1 MIVFMYQNGNNPS
14 TIADKF
20 GVARRTIISRLDARG
35 IDARKKAVEWTPET
49 DERLKILVLKG
60 ATVDEICAEFGC
72 SKNAVYVRISKTGI
86 GKLKRKMDKEKP
98 LRNGNSESGKEKKL

>member
-1 MIVFMYQNGNNPS
+1 MIVFMYQNGNDPN

-20 GVARRTIISRLDARG
+20 GVSRRTIIERLASRG
-35 IDARKKAVEWTPET
+35 IDARKKSVEWTPET

-60 ATVDEICAEFGC
+60 ATVEEICAEFGC

-86 GKLKRKMDKEKP
+86 GKLKRKMDKDEVKQW
-98 LRNGNSESGKEKKL
+98 RKTR